1 MILTLYATIHSGLIL
16 EEGRVISKNVLRI
29 IPLGGLGEF
38 GMNMMA
44 LEVGD
49 DLLVIDAGVMF
60 PGIGHLG
67 VDIVIPDISYLKENQ
82 SRIQAIILTHG
93 HEDHIGALP
102 YVLEEI
108 NIPVYGSAFTLA
120 LARSKLAEHALL
132 DGSDLREMRPR
143 EPFTVGPFK
152 IDFLPMTHSII
163 DAGALAI
170 QTPIGTVLHTGD
182 FKLDS
187 TPPDGKMS
195 DLHGLAEYGKRG
207 VLAMFSDSTNVE
219 RPGISPSER
228 AVRDRFLDIFTQAT
242 GRILVSSFST
252 SVHRMQL
259 VVDLADQ
266 FGRQLAVTGRS
277 MMKVAEISQKMG
289 PLKIPPGLL
298 IPPHEV
304 RKVPRDK
311 VVVLMTGT
319 QGEPMAALSRAAV
332 QKHRHVEITPGDN
345 VVISARVI
353 PGNEVSIFRMI
364 DHLYRR
370 GARIQYD
377 DGSQP
382 PIHVSGHASRE
393 ELALMLNLVRPRY
406 FIPIHGEYRQ
416 LYRHTQL
423 AHEMGIPKENIFL
436 LESGEVLELNEEI
449 AQRVNPVTVGRVCI
463 DVGTLDE
470 VEEVILKERR
480 HISEDGIV
488 IPVLVINRHTGKLE
502 SQPDIISR
510 GFISMD
516 ETQDLVFSAR
526 RVIEKTLSKSSLEEL
541 TDWGVVKEKIRVSL
555 RRHMDKETGKRPMI
569 LPIILEV

>member
-1 MILTLYATIHSGLIL
+1 
-16 EEGRVISKNVLRI
+16 
-29 IPLGGLGEF
+29 
-38 GMNMMA
+38 MNMMV
-44 LEVGD
+44 LEVAD
-49 DLLVIDAGVMF
+49 ALLIIDAGVMF
-60 PGIGHLG
+60 PGIEHLG
-67 VDIVIPDISYLKENQ
+67 VDIVIPDISYLKANQ
-82 SRIQAIILTHG
+82 SRIQAIVLTHG

-102 YVLEEI
+102 YVLGEI
-108 NIPVYGSAFTLA
+108 DVPVYGSAFTLA
-120 LARSKLAEHALL
+120 LARSKLDEHALL
-132 DGSDLREMRPR
+132 DDADLREMRPR
-143 EPFTVGPFK
+143 EPFAVGPFR
-152 IDFLPMTHSII
+152 IEFLPMTHSTI

-170 QTPIGTVLHTGD
+170 ETPVGIVLHTGD

-187 TPPDGKMS
+187 TPPDGHMS
-195 DLHGLAEYGKRG
+195 DLHALAEYGKRG
-207 VLAMFSDSTNVE
+207 VLALFSDSTNIE
-219 RPGISPSER
+219 RPGITPSER
-228 AVRDRFLDIFTQAT
+228 AVRERFSEIFTQAR
-242 GRILVSSFST
+242 GRILICSFST

-259 VVDLADQ
+259 VVDLAAG
-266 FGRQLAVTGRS
+266 FSRRLAVTGRS
-277 MMKVAEISQKMG
+277 MMQVARISQEMG
-289 PLKIPPGLL
+289 RLRVPPGLM

-304 RKVPRDK
+304 RQVPRNK
-311 VVVLMTGT
+311 LAVLLTGS
-319 QGEPMAALSRAAV
+319 QGEPMAALPRAAV
-332 QKHRHVEITPGDN
+332 KKHRHVEITPGDD

-370 GARIQYD
+370 GARVQYE

-423 AHEMGIPKENIFL
+423 AREMRTPEENIFL
-436 LESGEVLELNEEI
+436 LESGEVLEFN
-449 AQRVNPVTVGRVCI
+449 ADGARRADRVTVGRICI

-488 IPVLVINRHTGKLE
+488 VPVIAINRHTGKLE
-502 SQPDIISR
+502 SQPEIISR

-516 ETQDLVFSAR
+516 EAQDLVDSAR
-526 RVIEKTLSKSSLEEL
+526 RVIEKTLAKSSAEEM

-555 RRHMDKETGKRPMI
+555 RRHMDQETGKSPMI
-569 LPIILEV
+569 LPVILEV